1 MEVIFNILP
10 DAIRLLLKETAPHII
25 QHLEEIRIRVQRPL
39 ELIAEGKPYYPK
51 KHNDYYIVTAQ
62 DGIHLLNKLSNYSLY
77 AFEEELQKGYI
88 TISGGHRVGLAGK
101 VIVENGKVKVIKEIG
116 SYNIRIA
123 RDKKGIADKVIPYLY
138 DKRWLNT
145 LIIGAPQ
152 TGKTT
157 LLRDIARTISKGNE
171 RFSIPPQKVGIVDER
186 SEIAGCVK
194 GIPQHDLGHRVDVL
208 DACPKAEGIMMMIR
222 SMSPDVI
229 IVDEIGRKE
238 DCDAIIEA
246 LNAGVQMIMTIHAH
260 RLEDIYL
267 RPMLKPILDANV
279 FERFIELSRSSKPG
293 FVNAIRDQNGKHLS
307 SQKRM
312 RSNEMVRSAVNHH
325 HFNVGRT

>member
-10 DAIRLLLKETAPHII
+10 DTIRSILMETAPHVIKN
-25 QHLEEIRIRVQRPL
+25 LEEIRIRVHRPL
-39 ELIAEGKPYYPK
+39 ELIAEGKPFYPK
-51 KHNDYYIVTAQ
+51 KQNNYYIVTVQ
-62 DGIHLLNKLSNYSLY
+62 DNIHLLNKLSNYSLY

-101 VIVENGKVKVIKEIG
+101 VTIENGKVKVIKEIG

-123 RDKKGIADKVIPYLY
+123 RDKKGIADHIIPYLY
-138 DKRWLNT
+138 NNRWLNT

-194 GIPQHDLGHRVDVL
+194 GIPQHDLGYRVDVL

-229 IVDEIGRKE
+229 VVDEIGRKE

-246 LNAGVQMIMTIHAH
+246 LNAGVQMMMTIHANQ
-260 RLEDIYL
+260 LEDIYF
-267 RPMLKPILDANV
+267 RPMLKPVLEANV
-279 FERFIELSRSSKPG
+279 FERFIELSRRGKPG
-293 FVNAIRDQNGKHLS
+293 CVNAIRDRNGKHLLS
-307 SQKRM
+307 SKRM
-312 RSNEMVRSAVNHH
+312 SSNEMVRSAVNHH
-325 HFNVGRT
+325 HFNVGRP